1 MKIQSQPG
9 QYIDIGSVLPV
20 GTATAYDSAG
30 RDYVA
35 YADGDA
41 TAPFDFTGSLSFADR
56 TIWLKLEAKLAQLA
70 ADGRRSLRVLDAGCG
85 PGTWLKRV
93 ILYAHEFGFTTID
106 VCGVDISSEMIALA
120 NAVMPNDIAGLTVDI
135 SLGDLTERLPF
146 EDDYFDITLCLFGV
160 LNHVPTAF
168 QAQLAAELARVTL
181 DTCFVT
187 VRSVGSLPTVY
198 VDKLENAV
206 FYHEN
211 NETHWL
217 DVVMAD
223 GRCLGFPS
231 RLFACKDLRQLFEP
245 HLGTLA
251 MFGLDVFHS
260 RFVLDPQWNPRA
272 IGGESA
278 FEEGLDRLEQLYASR
293 PEFIDRAAHILL
305 VGERGEPLP
314 ATMETLSRSVDKH

>member
-1 MKIQSQPG
+1 MKVQSHPG
-9 QYIDIGSVLPV
+9 QYIEISSVLPV
-20 GTATAYDSAG
+20 GTACAYDSAG
-30 RDYVA
+30 TDYVA
-35 YADGDA
+35 YADGDV

-70 ADGRRSLRVLDAGCG
+70 ADGRRSLRILDAGCG
-85 PGTWLKRV
+85 PGTWLRRI
-93 ILYAHEFGFTTID
+93 ILYAHEFGFTSID
-106 VCGVDISSEMIALA
+106 AFGVDLSSEMIALA
-120 NAVMPNDIAGLTVDI
+120 NTAMPSDMPGLTI
-135 SLGDLTERLPF
+135 NICRGDLTEKLPF
-146 EDDYFDITLCLFGV
+146 ADNYFDITLCLFGV
-160 LNHVPTAF
+160 LNHIPISF

-198 VDKLENAV
+198 VDKLEHAT

-211 NETHWL
+211 NDTHWL

-231 RLFACKDLRQLFEP
+231 RLFACEDLRRLFEP
-245 HLGTLA
+245 HLGSHA

-260 RFVLDPQWNPRA
+260 RFVLDPQWNPA
-272 IGGESA
+272 SLGEQSA

-305 VGERGEPLP
+305 VGERGEAIP
-314 ATMETLSRSVDKH
+314 ATMETFSRC